1 MTQLNKYSSRITQRR
16 SQGASQAM
24 LYGTG
29 LSEEDMDK
37 AQVGIASMWYEGNT
51 CNMHLLKLAEKV
63 KEGVTAAG
71 LVGMRFNTIGV
82 SDGISMGTEGMS
94 YSLQSRDLIADSI
107 ETVMAAH
114 WYDANISIP
123 GCDKNMP
130 GCVMAMGRLNRPSI
144 MVYGGTIKPG
154 CGPHGE
160 KLDIVSAFQSYGEYI
175 AKHIS
180 DEERKEIVKRSCPG
194 AGACGGMYTANTM
207 ASAIETLGMTLPY
220 SASIP

>member
-1 MTQLNKYSSRITQRR
+1 MTRQLNKYSSRITQPR

-29 LSEEDMDK
+29 MTEADMDK
-37 AQVGIASMWYEGNT
+37 AQVGIASVWYEGNT
-51 CNMHLLKLAEKV
+51 CNMHLLGLAEKV
-63 KEGVTAAG
+63 KQGVAAAG

-107 ETVMAAH
+107 ETVMSAQ
-114 WYDANISIP
+114 WYDANSSIP

-130 GCVMAMGRLNRPSI
+130 GCLMAMGRLNRPALMI
-144 MVYGGTIKPG
+144 YGGTIRAG
-154 CGPHGE
+154 CLPAHP
-160 KLDIVSAFQSYGEYI
+160 KLDIVSAFQCYGEYI
-175 AKHIS
+175 AGKIS
-180 DEERKEIVKRSCPG
+180 DEERQSIVEKSCPG

-207 ASAIETLGMTLPY
+207 ASAI
-220 SASIP
+220 